1 MLDEALSV
9 VVVEDDPMIAELINT
24 VLSDSGLL
32 CSTASTAMGALE
44 LIESEDPDIVLLDLG
59 LPDADGT
66 QVLRSIRERGL
77 DIGVICVTARSDEVD
92 RVLGFEFGADDYVTK
107 PFSPRE
113 LLGRV
118 RALGR
123 RITASADSATP
134 EQGVVGI
141 GDLEVDRGRREV
153 RVKGSPVALT
163 PIEHDLIAHLVA
175 NRGLALSRTQLLDA
189 VWGHDW
195 LGESRTVDLHIG
207 QVRRKLGSA
216 ITITT
221 VRGVGYRLE

>member
-1 MLDEALSV
+1 MEQVLSV
-9 VVVEDDPMIAELINT
+9 VIVEDDPTISELIQT

-32 CSTASTAMGALE
+32 CSAASTALQALE
-44 LIESEDPDIVLLDLG
+44 LIESEGPDIVLLDLG

-66 QVLRSIRERGL
+66 EVLRSIRDRGL
-77 DIGVICVTARSDEVD
+77 DIGVICVTARSDELD

-123 RITASADSATP
+123 RVTAS
-134 EQGVVGI
+134 VVPAVPDQVVLSV
-141 GDLEVDRGRREV
+141 GDLEVDPGRREV
-153 RVKGSPVALT
+153 RVKGSAVALT
-163 PIEHDLIAHLVA
+163 PIEHDLITHLVA
-175 NRGLALSRTQLLDA
+175 NRGLALSRTQLLEA

-216 ITITT
+216 TTITT